1 MLVHNETQC
10 FRFFIAS
17 GAESWSRCPLGP
29 DPNKRGVYFTS
40 NVTGRR
46 KEVWGGD
53 LANPNSFDGGQKL
66 LNYRKSYVPAS

>member
-1 MLVHNETQC
+1 M
-10 FRFFIAS
+10 
-17 GAESWSRCPLGP
+17 GP
-29 DPNKRGVYFTS
+29 DLDKRGVYFTS